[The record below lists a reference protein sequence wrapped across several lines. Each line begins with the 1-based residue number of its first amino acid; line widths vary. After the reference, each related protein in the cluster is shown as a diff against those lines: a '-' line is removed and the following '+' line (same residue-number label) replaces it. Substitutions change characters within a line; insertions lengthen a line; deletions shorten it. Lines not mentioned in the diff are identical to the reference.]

1 MPQHFS
7 NVFFYSGNMIRCYLE
22 GERSAGNYLLGC
34 GSTAESQ
41 VRSTPSS
48 DGETYISLSIGIKVV
63 PLGVAVIVAMGTV
76 FARR

>member
-48 DGETYISLSIGIKVV
+48 DGETILAIGIKVV